1 MNLSEEEIVR
11 IVGEWAAWKASPTL
25 PRAVGEAQAR
35 AFFRTIK
42 HKYYTDGVAVG
53 RALEARK

>member
-35 AFFRTIK
+35 AFFRTM
-42 HKYYTDGVAVG
+42 KYQIYAEGVAVG
-53 RALEARK
+53 RALEAKK

>member
-35 AFFRTIK
+35 AFFRTM
-42 HKYYTDGVAVG
+42 KYQTYAEGVAVG
-53 RALEARK
+53 RALEAKK

>member
-1 MNLSEEEIVR
+1 MILTKEEIVR

-25 PRAVGEAQAR
+25 PRAAGEAQAE
-35 AFFRTIK
+35 AFLRTYG
-42 HKYYTDGVAVG
+42 HERYTEGLAVG